1 MSYLSRTELESLL
14 RNEWFTNP
22 MSVHVHHYSNYRG
35 RTNANVLTIRFN
47 MNINFNETNMIES
60 VIQTTM
66 NHFSSRQTVLGL
78 IEYDLLLM
86 QPNPESFYIWRAN
99 SNISRNI
106 PNAEQTLPLTYDNLF
121 LFIRKAAR
129 VLPTDLEV
137 HFRTSNVVIN
147 RIIAIVFTFISSS

>member
-1 MSYLSRTELESLL
+1 MSYLSRTELEQLL
-14 RNEWFTNP
+14 RNDWFTNP
-22 MSVHVHHYSNYRG
+22 MSMHVHNYTSYRG
-35 RTNANVLTIRFN
+35 RTNANVLTLRFN
-47 MNINFNETNMIES
+47 MNLNFNEDNMIES

-66 NHFSSRQTVLGL
+66 NHFSSQQTVLGL

-106 PNAEQTLPLTYDNLF
+106 PNDEQTLLLNHENLF
-121 LFIRKAAR
+121 LFIREAAR
-129 VLPTDLEV
+129 VIPTDLEV

-147 RIIAIVFTFISSS
+147 RVIAIVFTFISSS

>member
-1 MSYLSRTELESLL
+1 
-14 RNEWFTNP
+14 
-22 MSVHVHHYSNYRG
+22 
-35 RTNANVLTIRFN
+35 
-47 MNINFNETNMIES
+47 MIES

-66 NHFSSRQTVLGL
+66 NHFSSQQTVLGL

-106 PNAEQTLPLTYDNLF
+106 PNDEQTLLLNHENLF
-121 LFIRKAAR
+121 LFIREAAR
-129 VLPTDLEV
+129 VIPTDLEV

-147 RIIAIVFTFISSS
+147 RVIAIVFTFISSS